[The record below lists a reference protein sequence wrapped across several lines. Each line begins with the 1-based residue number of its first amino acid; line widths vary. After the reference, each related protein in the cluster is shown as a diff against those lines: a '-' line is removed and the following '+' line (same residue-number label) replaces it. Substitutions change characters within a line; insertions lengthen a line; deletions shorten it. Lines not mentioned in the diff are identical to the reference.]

1 MGIITRCVVALSAV
15 AVATAFQTAPITS
28 FNGLAAGNKCP
39 LNVARHSS
47 GIVMSGKIRE
57 LRDRISSI
65 SNSQKITSAM
75 RLVAAAKVRRAQEAV
90 TRTRPFSE
98 VLEKVL
104 GGLLQRLKMENLDL
118 PLLEERPVNKVTLVV
133 VTGDRGLCGSYNAM
147 IIKKTEQ
154 RFAQLKEAGI
164 PVELVTVGKKGNTY
178 FARRDF
184 DIPANFDCP
193 QTPSAE
199 FATGVADKL
208 LAKYLSGETDRIE
221 IIYSKFVS
229 LISSTPTIRTMLPL
243 NPTGLESEGDEIFQ
257 LTTKDGEMAVEKT
270 TVPAAAP
277 KQFAADMI
285 FEQEPVDLLNAILP
299 LYFNGQVLRTIQE
312 GVASELAAR
321 MTAMQSASDNAKS
334 LKKTLTLDMN
344 RARQAEV
351 TQAILEV
358 VAGAGD

>member
-1 MGIITRCVVALSAV
+1 MG
-15 AVATAFQTAPITS
+15 
-28 FNGLAAGNKCP
+28 
-39 LNVARHSS
+39 
-47 GIVMSGKIRE
+47 MSGKIRE

-178 FARRDF
+178 FAR
-184 DIPANFDCP
+184 P

-229 LISSTPTIRTMLPL
+229 LIASTPTIRTMLPL
-243 NPTGLESEGDEIFQ
+243 NPTGLESEGDE
-257 LTTKDGEMAVEKT
+257 
-270 TVPAAAP
+270 
-277 KQFAADMI
+277 
-285 FEQEPVDLLNAILP
+285 
-299 LYFNGQVLRTIQE
+299 
-312 GVASELAAR
+312 
-321 MTAMQSASDNAKS
+321 
-334 LKKTLTLDMN
+334 
-344 RARQAEV
+344 
-351 TQAILEV
+351 
-358 VAGAGD
+358 